1 MGAEGADGKASN
13 GDDGV
18 VNIIPIN
25 PSVINGDLSFQDS
38 GDEMEEVFESL
49 PVEEVEEL
57 GEENEKVNGEGEED
71 NGLSDEVDTDDAADD
86 DADDADDA
94 DDDADDDDDDDDDD
108 VHADA
113 A

>member
-38 GDEMEEVFESL
+38 GDEMGEVFESL

-71 NGLSDEVDTDDAADD
+71 NGLSDEVVEKVLEKEKEKVNGEVVEKALEKENGK
-86 DADDADDA
+86 
-94 DDDADDDDDDDDDD
+94 
-108 VHADA
+108 VNIRNW
-113 A
+113 